1 MEVSQRC
8 AASFFVYGRRTWC
21 DMHAFF
27 PDCTKKSSLNRSPKK
42 PLPNPLRREK
52 GNKTASP
59 QPSPKGEGGQLAR
72 YPVVFE
78 RTEWEKGASPQPSPK
93 GEGG

>member
-1 MEVSQRC
+1 
-8 AASFFVYGRRTWC
+8 
-21 DMHAFF
+21 MHASF
-27 PDCTKKSSLNRSPKK
+27 PDCPKK
-42 PLPNPLRREK
+42 KQPETHPEA
-52 GNKTASP
+52 ASP

-72 YPVVFE
+72 FPGVFE